1 MAHPIHSHLHTPTY
15 QGSFMC
21 FATASFKE
29 GKWAPLAT
37 NPIPL
42 PPRVATCE
50 SEAKLS
56 LLKIDS
62 CIEQKAAHSSVAP
75 DIRAGG

>member
-1 MAHPIHSHLHTPTY
+1 MFCNSLF
-15 QGSFMC
+15 QGG
-21 FATASFKE
+21 E
-29 GKWAPLAT
+29 WAPLAT

-42 PPRVATCE
+42 PPRVATCG

-62 CIEQKAAHSSVAP
+62 SIEQKAAHSSVAP